1 MPGSDKADFEALFQT
16 LVDKLASANLDK
28 IKGAMSDKDI
38 EFLRNIEK
46 NGLSYDSSEEQ
57 FKKQL
62 KSL

>member
-1 MPGSDKADFEALFQT
+1 MPGSDKSDFEALFQT